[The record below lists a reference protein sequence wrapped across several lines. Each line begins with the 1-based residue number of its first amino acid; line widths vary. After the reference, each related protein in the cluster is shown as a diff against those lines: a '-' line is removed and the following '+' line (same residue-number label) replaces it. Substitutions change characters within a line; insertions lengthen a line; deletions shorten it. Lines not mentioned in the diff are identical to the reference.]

1 MGHRTETHRLI
12 PAVDRDRHLPRRRSH
27 KRAPNSFAA
36 IALTILLT
44 LYGGSLSTA
53 SAVEITGSNFDPT
66 TGYRIKHYRAVL
78 PDSVPGGATI
88 DTEQVEKLFK
98 AGNTIFLDVMPS
110 TGAGFSPKTGKW
122 RLTKKRENI
131 PGSTWLP
138 DVGRGKLQP
147 ALQHYFEDNL
157 RELTGGNKSKQI
169 LIYCQSD
176 CWMAWNAVRRASE
189 LGYQNIYWYPHGT
202 DAWKDWDNPTVPAT
216 PVPVKIAATGN
227 SSDTSTANNK
237 TKPTSA
243 PLAGTK
249 TIYLIDGQGTPTEI
263 GQVAFTNSGEK
274 SAIDVKL
281 QSKDFEE
288 KFLSMRPFRCID
300 GTKQTVCHLPYPY
313 QLEDKVTAKDLRDL
327 EYRLLFLHKGPTDY
341 GIDAWNGMYYR
352 LKADASG
359 KITGALHEADFNILA
374 VPPEPG
380 VTRPIGEADLQEAET
395 ERHRFPKI
403 EIR

>member
-12 PAVDRDRHLPRRRSH
+12 QAFDRDELRRPLH
-27 KRAPNSFAA
+27 KRLPTSLTA
-36 IALTILLT
+36 IALTILLS
-44 LYGGSLSTA
+44 LSGGSLSTA
-53 SAVEITGSNFDPT
+53 SAVEITGSNFDPA

-78 PDSVPGGATI
+78 PEEVPGGTTI
-88 DTEQVEKLFK
+88 GTEQVEKLFK
-98 AGNTIFLDVMPS
+98 AGGTIFLDVMPS

-122 RLTKKRENI
+122 RLAKKRENI
-131 PGSTWLP
+131 PGSVWLP

-202 DAWKDWDNPTVPAT
+202 DAWKDWDNPTAPAN
-216 PVPVKIAATGN
+216 PVPVKIAAAGQHQKSAN
-227 SSDTSTANNK
+227 DNKKSKQPTAQ
-237 TKPTSA
+237 
-243 PLAGTK
+243 LAGTK
-249 TIYLIDGQGTPTEI
+249 TIYLIDGQGASTAI
-263 GQVAFTNSGEK
+263 GQVAFKNADGK
-274 SAIDVKL
+274 SAIEVKL
-281 QSKDFEE
+281 HSKKFEN

-341 GIDAWNGMYYR
+341 GINAWNGLYYR

-359 KITGALHEADFNILA
+359 KIIGALHEADLNILA

-380 VTRPIGEADLQEAET
+380 VTRPIGEADLEEAEAG
-395 ERHRFPKI
+395 RHRFPKI